1 MVDLFTASCIKA
13 VKGLTFHV
21 ASLELSSAIGVLELC
36 VVTHFTE
43 LACIAFFTGA
53 DLASLVVRA
62 ETIALEVVGSFIRHA
77 DRVVLNYAVGSMRA
91 GLFFF
96 SEETSVAF
104 FA

>member
-1 MVDLFTASCIKA
+1 MVDLFTASCVKA
-13 VKGLTFHV
+13 VKGLAFHV

-77 DRVVLNYAVGSMRA
+77 DSVVLNYAVGSMRA